1 MRKYRLARRIEEMS
15 PAEKKAVMAK
25 IMSGKKGRIKK
36 GDITSG
42 RQVHKFYDFRTKK
55 SYNVPE
61 SKINKKIRTNNGRM
75 IGWTRLPDGREIPSI
90 IG

>member
-1 MRKYRLARRIEEMS
+1 MARRIEEMS
-15 PAEKKAVMAK
+15 AEQKKAMMTK
-25 IMSGKKGRIKK
+25 IMSGKRTGIKK
-36 GDITSG
+36 GSITSG
-42 RQVHKFYDFRTKK
+42 KKIFTFHDVKNHKN
-55 SYNVPE
+55 YNVPE